1 MGIGERWEKSELS
14 SVDSSIL
21 CVVFSL
27 RGNILPT
34 RQSGTSRQKFTSAWT
49 DPDVQWR
56 QDFLPWDAI
65 PNQAFLNAI
74 WEHYCELMLVYL
86 VAIGSPTHPVDAN
99 FRGRL
104 HPLEITSL
112 RIEYI
117 SLNDVRLQKVS

>member
-1 MGIGERWEKSELS
+1 MGIGERWEKCELS

-34 RQSGTSRQKFTSAWT
+34 RKSGTSRQKFTSAWT

-56 QDFLPWDAI
+56 QDVLQWHAL

-86 VAIGSPTHPVDAN
+86 VAIGSPLI
-99 FRGRL
+99 R
-104 HPLEITSL
+104 
-112 RIEYI
+112 
-117 SLNDVRLQKVS
+117 